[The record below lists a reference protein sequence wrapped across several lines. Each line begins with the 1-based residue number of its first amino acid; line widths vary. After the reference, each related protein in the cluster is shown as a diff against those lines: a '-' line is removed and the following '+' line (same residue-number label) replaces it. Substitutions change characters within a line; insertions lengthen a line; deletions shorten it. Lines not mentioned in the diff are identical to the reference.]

1 VNIVSTSYAFWN
13 QNQLFYHMIRAR
25 IDPTLIFE
33 SISLFKSEMIE
44 ASAPNAASRP
54 SMETSVVFNVL
65 HSHCVYAKPTEHTR
79 LTCVMNASVVP
90 HL

>member
-1 VNIVSTSYAFWN
+1 MNIVSTSYAFYN
-13 QNQLFYHMIRAR
+13 QNKLFYHMIKAR

-33 SISLFKSEMIE
+33 SISLFRSEMIE

-79 LTCVMNASVVP
+79 LTCVMKASVVP

>member
-1 VNIVSTSYAFWN
+1 
-13 QNQLFYHMIRAR
+13 MIKAK

-54 SMETSVVFNVL
+54 SMETCVVFNVF

-79 LTCVMNASVVP
+79 LTCVMKANVVP

>member
-1 VNIVSTSYAFWN
+1 
-13 QNQLFYHMIRAR
+13 MIRAR
-25 IDPTLIFE
+25 IDPILIFE

-79 LTCVMNASVVP
+79 LTCVIKASVVP